1 MLGSSNY
8 SCFSPLLTCCYG
20 FILVLIFLPGFWSWI
35 PHMKRQFLNFII
47 FYVFYFSFF
56 LLVVIIKFTYT
67 NSINLHIYLEF
78 CYSKGFNLNP
88 CIYTMIFI
96 FIFIFVLFTLSYS
109 IRCLKKP
116 GGMHVH
122 KVKPLSKMK
131 NMDPALNCWQFY
143 FFHFSLGLKFK
154 VIV

>member
-1 MLGSSNY
+1 MGS
-8 SCFSPLLTCCYG
+8 
-20 FILVLIFLPGFWSWI
+20 FWYW
-35 PHMKRQFLNFII
+35 F
-47 FYVFYFSFF
+47 FF
-56 LLVVIIKFTYT
+56 LDSDLESSQEEAVFEFYNLLCIFISHFFSVGCGSGAIMKSSYT
-67 NSINLHIYLEF
+67 NSIHLHIYLEF

-88 CIYTMIFI
+88 CIYIPWFCTLMLVL
-96 FIFIFVLFTLSYS
+96 IFIFVLFTLSYS